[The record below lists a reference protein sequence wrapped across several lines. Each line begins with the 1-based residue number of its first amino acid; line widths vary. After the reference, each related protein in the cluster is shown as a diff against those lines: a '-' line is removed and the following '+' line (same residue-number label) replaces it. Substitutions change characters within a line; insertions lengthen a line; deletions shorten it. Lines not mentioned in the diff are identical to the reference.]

1 MATGSQAEIRA
12 ELRLARAKDRI
23 HGAYLF
29 EGAPGSGAR
38 ETARWFARLLLCRA
52 GQADPC
58 ETCRDCL
65 KTSLQVPA
73 DRDRPQHPDLKV
85 VEPDGANLKVD
96 QIRALRRDLSLVP
109 NEGGWRVG
117 LVLGAQAL
125 RIEAANALLKTLEEP
140 GPRMTLLLVTER
152 ASGLPRTVRSRTI
165 HLCFAPEPESAIE
178 AALIER
184 GFSEQDAWLAAA
196 LGGGSTASALA
207 WTEQHLDAAR
217 EIRDLLEEIPKR
229 PASEALDFA
238 ESFRGRGEA
247 TRLRT
252 ELLLRVHGALARR
265 AVETA
270 ARGGCGPELERWLTR
285 AESSERAHREWA
297 RRNLNAQLLV
307 EGLLLELQADPG

>member
-1 MATGSQAEIRA
+1 MATGNQAEIRA

-65 KTSLQVPA
+65 KTSPQVPD

-85 VEPDGANLKVD
+85 VEPDGPHLKVD
-96 QIRALRRDLSLVP
+96 QIRALRRDLSLMP

-117 LVLGAQAL
+117 LVLDAEAL
-125 RIEAANALLKTLEEP
+125 LIGAANALLKTLEEP
-140 GPRMTLLLVTER
+140 GPRTTLLLVAER
-152 ASGLPRTVRSRTI
+152 AIR
-165 HLCFAPEPESAIE
+165 E
-178 AALIER
+178 
-184 GFSEQDAWLAAA
+184 
-196 LGGGSTASALA
+196 
-207 WTEQHLDAAR
+207 AR
-217 EIRDLLEEIPKR
+217 EPIPTR
-229 PASEALDFA
+229 SASEALDFA
-238 ESFRGRGEA
+238 ESFRGGGEA

-297 RRNLNAQLLV
+297 RRNLNPQLLV